1 MPLAAHARWQPDGRM
16 VLQAVLGSAE
26 TEPAA
31 LVRSERIETV
41 ADVAAAESLGRQV
54 SQQLRDGGGAALLAA
69 LQTA

>member
-1 MPLAAHARWQPDGRM
+1 M

-31 LVRSERIETV
+31 LVRSERIEPV
-41 ADVAAAESLGRQV
+41 ADVAAAESLGRSV

-69 LQTA
+69 LQPA